1 MIENEWLNALI
12 EAHAVASFSPTNA
25 TPIWTFDA
33 LAAGAM
39 DLKRTQDSAPRSLD
53 CYFRL

>member
-1 MIENEWLNALI
+1 MIGYEWLNALV
-12 EAHAVASFSPTNA
+12 EARAGVSFSPTNA